1 MTVHAVDASD
11 SQVDLPLDEV
21 AWRGIELCRRGE
33 WQEGFYWLSLATNVT
48 VETSS
53 VPSLFF
59 AYLGYGLTRFHG
71 EVDEGLRLCRRAV
84 EIELYQP
91 ENHYYLAATYLLAGD
106 RRSAID
112 AIEQGLQV
120 DATHAGLREL
130 LADMGK
136 RRSPI
141 LPFLPRRHA
150 LNRWLGKVRHR
161 LFGPRKSG

>member
-1 MTVHAVDASD
+1 MQQLLVAAALLQNLLVEREILEHLAAAPNHAGKRV
-11 SQVDLPLDEV
+11 LD
-21 AWRGIELCRRGE
+21 
-33 WQEGFYWLSLATNVT
+33 
-48 VETSS
+48 
-53 VPSLFF
+53 
-59 AYLGYGLTRFHG
+59 LGYGLARFHG

-112 AIEQGLQV
+112 ALEQGLQV
-120 DATHAGLREL
+120 DATHAGLKEL
-130 LADMGK
+130 MADLGR
-136 RRSPI
+136 RRSPM
-141 LPFLPRRHA
+141 LPFLPRRHV

>member
-1 MTVHAVDASD
+1 MTMHAVDASD
-11 SQVDLPLDEV
+11 SQMGLLPEEA

-59 AYLGYGLTRFHG
+59 AYLGYGLARFHG

-84 EIELYQP
+84 ELELYQP
-91 ENHYYLAATYLLAGD
+91 ESHYYLAATYLLAGD
-106 RRSAID
+106 RRSAMD

-120 DATHAGLREL
+120 DATHPGLTEL
-130 LADMGK
+130 VADMGP
-136 RRSPI
+136 RRSPV
-141 LPFLPRRHA
+141 LAFLPRRHA
-150 LNRWLGKVRHR
+150 LNRWLGKARHR
-161 LFGPRKSG
+161 LFGPREAG